1 MISLI
6 IRDILKNTKYKYI
19 LSIIIIYL
27 IYLIFQ
33 KIMFPSFFNDIF
45 NLYSRTIGISYE
57 TIHFLDILIIV
68 LTNFLFAYNALSI
81 LFSDL
86 KLGKEQILLRIS
98 KRKYIINKMISIILI
113 TFILNLIIYILLSLT
128 LFFMNYNIYNLEF
141 LKLFFTDLILKIIF
155 QYVIITLYPLFKNNM
170 VYLCSFIT
178 PVIAL
183 LNIDNGKILFAYN
196 NEKFYILVLIL
207 IIIII
212 ISYLI
217 LKYKIKCLFERS
229 EKNEI

>member
-6 IRDILKNTKYKYI
+6 IRDFLKNTKYKYI

-33 KIMFPSFFNDIF
+33 KIMFPSFFNNIF

-98 KRKYIINKMISIILI
+98 KRKYIINKIISIILI

-155 QYVIITLYPLFKNNM
+155 QYVIITLYPLFKINM
-170 VYLCSFIT
+170 FYLYSFIT

>member
-19 LSIIIIYL
+19 LSIIFIYL

-33 KIMFPSFFNDIF
+33 KIMFSSFFNNIF

-98 KRKYIINKMISIILI
+98 KRKYILNKMISIILI

-170 VYLCSFIT
+170 FYLYSFIT

-207 IIIII
+207 IIIFFIY
-212 ISYLI
+212 YLI

>member
-33 KIMFPSFFNDIF
+33 KIMFPSFFNNIF

-155 QYVIITLYPLFKNNM
+155 QYVIITLYPLFKINM
-170 VYLCSFIT
+170 FYLYSFIT